1 MNEKALTRV
10 KMKKVSFDRYKETRD
25 GRDYLEYAHARKMAT
40 GETRK
45 AVRDFEKEIAK
56 LSKKEPKT
64 LYKYVSSRLNTGMT
78 RGWLALGRRMAQL
91 WKMTLRRQTC

>member
-45 AVRDFEKEIAK
+45 AVRDIAIK